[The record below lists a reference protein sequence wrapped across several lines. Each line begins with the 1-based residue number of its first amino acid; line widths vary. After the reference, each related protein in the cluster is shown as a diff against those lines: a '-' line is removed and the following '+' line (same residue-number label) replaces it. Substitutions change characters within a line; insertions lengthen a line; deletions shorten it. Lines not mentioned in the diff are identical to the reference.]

1 MNILELMD
9 SKASSFSKNERKI
22 YESIKKFPD
31 AFANESLSTISFK
44 SGFTKPALTRFA
56 QKLGFNGFT
65 EFQYQFNLD
74 QESLTRSD
82 DKDSLAEIYAGVLL
96 RTEEIMD
103 DKELELIKQK
113 IMDSRAI
120 YIKGTNL
127 SRLPAEELQIALSL
141 KPPYL
146 PILIPEDIPPTTFNQ
161 KDVLILFS
169 AQTGSSHQD
178 FCRILRNKELVHPYS
193 ILVTTNAKHPLRHNF
208 TQVVVLPSVNLA
220 IGKKAALSDTFSF
233 LYFNECLMEKLEKS

>member
-22 YESIKKFPD
+22 YEAIKKFPD
-31 AFANESLSTISFK
+31 AFANESLSTISFN

-74 QESLTRSD
+74 KESLSLSSEEN
-82 DKDSLAEIYAGVLL
+82 SLAKIYANVLL
-96 RTEEIMD
+96 RTEEMID
-103 DKELELIKQK
+103 DEQLELIKQK
-113 IMDSRAI
+113 MMDARAI

-169 AQTGSSHQD
+169 SQTGSSHQD